1 MTGDGEISVD
11 DAQLALKAYTRRIA
25 GLEMGLTERQIQ
37 AANVN
42 GDAELSVDDA
52 QFILKYYTEKVV
64 AGNDITWDDIL
75 SKKAKKMPRLIQK
88 RISPFY
94 KN

>member
-1 MTGDGEISVD
+1 
-11 DAQLALKAYTRRIA
+11 
-25 GLEMGLTERQIQ
+25 MGLTERQIQ

-52 QFILKYYTEKVV
+52 QNILKYYTQKTV
-64 AGNDITWDDIL
+64 AGKDITWDDIL
-75 SKKAKKMPRLIQK
+75 GSKTKKLPRLIKKQ
-88 RISPFY
+88 ILSFC